1 MTNLNKNSELL
12 ENSLSE
18 AQLELLLL
26 LLDGELGAD
35 AAQQQAADELLAQS
49 EVARVLAQ
57 DWRNAKRALR
67 EGILQGP
74 AKILPQT
81 EVDLSLLHGRIMS
94 KLPADAQQVA
104 RLAAASAP
112 QPRGLWA
119 WIQHFGFGKTSFAI
133 GAAVAVAVFL
143 LVRGGGLPTVHD
155 VATTPVAPDAAAA
168 IGEPQVII
176 EEMELE
182 SGSVM
187 VNPAGN
193 AGDAMVIWHFHDS
206 TTSAGGEG

>member
-1 MTNLNKNSELL
+1 MTNLNDNMPLP

-18 AQLELLLL
+18 SQLELLLL
-26 LLDGELGAD
+26 LLDGELDSAPD
-35 AAQQQAADELLAQS
+35 QKRAADELLAQS

-57 DWRNAKRALR
+57 DWRNAKIALR

-74 AKILPQT
+74 PKLLPQT
-81 EVDLSLLHGRIMS
+81 ETDLSLLHGRVMS
-94 KLPADAQQVA
+94 KLPADAQQKA
-104 RLAAASAP
+104 HLAAASLP
-112 QPRGLWA
+112 QPRSVWA

-143 LVRGGGLPTVHD
+143 LVRGGGLPAVHD
-155 VATTPVAPDAAAA
+155 SASTPVAANAAAA
-168 IGEPQVII
+168 IAEPAVII

-182 SGSVM
+182 SGSVL

-193 AGDAMVIWHFHDS
+193 AGDAMVIWHFADNAG
-206 TTSAGGEG
+206 SAGGQG